1 MKKTILTLLQ
11 VIVTVLL
18 LAWLF
23 RDQKQN
29 HEMLA
34 ALSRANPFWILAGI
48 ACYGAVVI
56 AAIIRWRILL
66 RVQGVMIGWARLS
79 ALFMIGILF
88 NPFLPGG
95 TGGDVIKI
103 FYLLKEA
110 PDKKAPAMLAVLI
123 DRVVGMFGLV
133 IIAGLVV
140 AARYRWLTRTPVASG
155 LLYTLLLILGASF
168 AFIVVSIAITSLGL
182 VHKLPA
188 RMPLRDK
195 LVELSVA
202 YSHYGRAWGST
213 LAALLLCVPIHL
225 GSFTLFYC
233 VSRAFSESAAK
244 ASLFDFWGIM
254 PIVNTIACVPISIG
268 GTGVREGL
276 FMKLLGGLCDIPE
289 SIAKLISLTGYS
301 IIVFWGLVG
310 GVIYL
315 FYRPSEH
322 ARLGQMKR
330 EVASLEHEIAVK
342 EEAP

>member
-1 MKKTILTLLQ
+1 MKKTLITVVQ

-29 HEMLA
+29 HEMLQ
-34 ALSRANPFWILAGI
+34 ALSRANLLWILAAI
-48 ACYGAVVI
+48 ACYGGVLV
-56 AAIIRWRILL
+56 AAIIRWQILL
-66 RVQGVMIGWARLS
+66 RVQEVKISWARLS
-79 ALFMIGILF
+79 ALFMIGVLF

-110 PDKKAPAMLAVLI
+110 PDKKAPALLAVLI

-133 IIAGLVV
+133 LIAGLVV
-140 AARYRWLTRTPVASG
+140 SARYQWLTRTPAASG
-155 LLYTLLLILGASF
+155 LLYTLLLILGGSF
-168 AFIVVSIAITSLGL
+168 AFIILSFVITGFGL

-188 RMPLRDK
+188 RMPMRDK

-213 LAALLLCVPIHL
+213 IAALLLCVPIHL

-233 VSRAFSESAAK
+233 VAQAFREAATK

-254 PIVNTIACVPISIG
+254 PIANTIACIPISIG

-276 FMKLLGGLCDIPE
+276 FVKLLGGLCDIPE
-289 SIAKLISLTGYS
+289 SIAKLVSLTGYS
-301 IIVFWGLVG
+301 VLVFWALIG
-310 GVIYL
+310 GVVYL
-315 FYRPSEH
+315 LYRPSEH
-322 ARLGQMKR
+322 AKLAQIEK
-330 EVASLEHEIAVK
+330 EVSSLEHEIATN